1 MIRIV
6 AGAAVLLLFAGAVDA
21 QSMEEKYK
29 AKLEKK
35 FMKSIEWVDSLEKAQ
50 AISKKTGKPIFGYFT
65 RSYSP

>member
-1 MIRIV
+1 MIRIL
-6 AGAAVLLLFAGAVDA
+6 AGAAAVLFFSGAADA

-29 AKLEKK
+29 AKLQKE
-35 FMKSIEWVDSLEKAQ
+35 FMKKVEWVDSLEKAQ